1 MWDRWGDHD
10 IWGMLAGLQA
20 FEENRC
26 EGSEGVLM
34 QNECEH
40 SDNTTEIRSQM
51 FSAIKYSIYCD
62 DSN

>member
-1 MWDRWGDHD
+1 
-10 IWGMLAGLQA
+10 MLAGLQA